1 VPPERPLTVVT
12 LTGPESTGKTWLT
25 ALLAER
31 FDAPHSAESARGY
44 VDALLAEDPNATLSY
59 DTVDPIA
66 RGQVA
71 LEDAAEAEARR
82 RGRPLVLRDTDLVS
96 TVAYSRLLYGA
107 APEWVERAARA
118 RRASLYL
125 LCAVDVP
132 LVDDPVRRDAPEDR
146 HAAQDAFVA
155 ALTELQCTWTAIGGD
170 WAERAVAAERAVERL
185 LGGARI
191 TAAEGVP

>member
-1 VPPERPLTVVT
+1 VPAERPLIVA

-25 ALLAER
+25 GLLAER
-31 FDAPHSAESARGY
+31 FDAPYSAESARAY
-44 VDALLAEDPNATLSY
+44 VDALLARDPHVMLSY

-71 LEDAAEAEARR
+71 LEDAAEREARR
-82 RGRPLVLRDTDLVS
+82 RGRPLALRDTDLVS

-125 LCAVDVP
+125 LCEVDVP
-132 LVDDPVRRDAPEDR
+132 FVDDPVRRDAPEDR

-155 ALTELQCTWTAIGGD
+155 TLTEMRCTWTAIGGD
-170 WAERAVAAERAVERL
+170 WADRAVAAERAVERL
-185 LGGARI
+185 LGGSTIRA
-191 TAAEGVP
+191 GGSGP